1 MLPARPGPLL
11 GRGRLLFKVSRQI
24 CFDFGVES
32 YISYIGLTSL
42 VMFYGSVWRS
52 VGCTLRLQPCGKTI
66 RKDRQ
71 TSETGRQA
79 DQAVV
84 TVNGKLHGIANKRM
98 HRIHVHP

>member
-1 MLPARPGPLL
+1 MD
-11 GRGRLLFKVSRQI
+11 LFGAVS
-24 CFDFGVES
+24 GVRYDYNRVEKQ
-32 YISYIGLTSL
+32 YA
-42 VMFYGSVWRS
+42 
-52 VGCTLRLQPCGKTI
+52 KT
-66 RKDRQ
+66 DRQ